1 VSRFF
6 FESEAVEPCPIT
18 FGGPSEVLVAFLSF
32 AFATRYGAQHEY
44 SQLALFLRGQHKIDL
59 TPLLTFAD
67 RNVEEDADA
76 AELDRVWQDAAP
88 LADTLRRVIDVL
100 RSGDPRV
107 DAAIAVEPS
116 LVDRLDDLRR
126 MAAWAAERGARVR
139 MTFEL

>member
-1 VSRFF
+1 MSRFF
-6 FESEAVEPCPIT
+6 VEIDAPEPCPME
-18 FGGPSEVLVAFLSF
+18 FGGPSDVLVPFLSF

-76 AELDRVWQDAAP
+76 TELERVWQDAAP
-88 LADTLRRVIDVL
+88 LVDTLERVIGVL
-100 RSGDPRV
+100 SSGDERV
-107 DAAIAVEPS
+107 EAAIAVEPA
-116 LVDRLDDLRR
+116 LVGRLEDLRR